1 LAKKWNKNSYK
12 IPSILEFDNIKKAK
26 GKFTNYRKLNHK
38 NITKMLLN
46 RKMKRDGVFDEKLNK
61 TVASN
66 LKTLSSSFSQKDLIK

>member
-1 LAKKWNKNSYK
+1 
-12 IPSILEFDNIKKAK
+12 
-26 GKFTNYRKLNHK
+26 
-38 NITKMLLN
+38 MLLN